1 MPAGARKR
9 GIMKQLSAHELRRAY
24 IDFFRERGH
33 AEIPSAPLIPEH
45 DPTVLFTTAGMH
57 PLVPFLAGQPH
68 PQGKRL
74 VDVQKCL
81 RTDDID
87 EVGDTTHLTFFEML
101 GNWSLGDY
109 FKKEAI
115 TWSYEF
121 LTQVL
126 EIPAERLHVS
136 CFAGD
141 EDAPR
146 DDEAAAVWESLGI
159 PRERIY
165 FFGKK
170 HNWWGPAG
178 QTGPCGPDTEMF
190 YFTGAPCSH
199 GRGEDCDPSCG
210 CGRYVEVW
218 NDVFMQYNKTAQGT
232 YEPLSQRNVDTGM
245 GLERTL
251 AVLHG
256 YDDAYRTD
264 LFTPITD
271 RLCELSGR
279 EYAGDDARA
288 MRIVADHARA
298 STFLMADGVVPSNV
312 EQGYILR
319 RLLRRAM
326 RFARLLGIEGSVLP
340 QLALIVVEHYGMA
353 YPELREKSD
362 TITHEI
368 GLEEGRFLQALQRG
382 EREFDRLTARL
393 EGKRISGRDAF
404 YLYETYGFPLELTA
418 EMGRERGLTVD
429 QAGFDEAYAKHQE
442 LSRAGAEQRFA
453 GGLADHSTQTT
464 RLHTATHL
472 LHAALRLVLGEHV
485 QQSGSNITAE
495 RLRFDFS
502 HPEKLTPEQLQKV
515 EDLVNEAIAA
525 DYAVCTDTMSLEE
538 AQASGALAFFGER
551 YGDKVNVYS
560 IGEFSKEVCGG
571 PHVERTGELGH
582 FKIQKQ
588 ESIGRGLRR
597 IRAVLG

>member
-1 MPAGARKR
+1 
-9 GIMKQLSAHELRRAY
+9 MKQLTGQELRRAY
-24 IDFFRERGH
+24 IEFFKARGH
-33 AEIPSAPLIPEH
+33 AEIGSAPLIPEH

-87 EVGDTTHLTFFEML
+87 DVGDTTHLTFFEML

-115 TWSYEF
+115 TWSFEF

-126 EIPAERLHVS
+126 EIPVERLYVT

-141 EDAPR
+141 ADAPR
-146 DDEAAAVWESLGI
+146 DEESAAIWQSLGI

-170 HNWWGPAG
+170 QNWWGPAG

-190 YFTGAPCSH
+190 YFTGQPCTQ
-199 GRGEDCDPSCG
+199 GRGEDCDPSCN

-218 NDVFMQYNKTAQGT
+218 NDVFMQYNKTAAGT
-232 YEPLSQRNVDTGM
+232 YEPLAQRNVDTGM
-245 GLERTL
+245 GLERTV

-256 YDDAYRTD
+256 YDDVFRTE
-264 LFTPITD
+264 LFQPVI
-271 RLCELSGR
+271 RQLEAVSGHPY
-279 EYAGDDARA
+279 EGEHVRA
-288 MRIVADHARA
+288 MRIVADHIRA
-298 STFLMADGVVPSNV
+298 STFLMADGVLPSNV

-326 RFARLLGIEGSVLP
+326 RFARMLGIEGSVLP
-340 QLALIVVEHYGMA
+340 QLAMAVADQYSVA
-353 YPELREKSD
+353 YPELAQKREM
-362 TITHEI
+362 IAHEI
-368 GLEEGRFLQALQRG
+368 ALEEGRFLQALQRG
-382 EREFDRLTARL
+382 EREFERLVAHLRD
-393 EGKRISGRDAF
+393 GQISGRDAF

-418 EMGRERGLTVD
+418 EMARERGLRVD
-429 QAGFDEAYAKHQE
+429 EAGFAEAYAQHQK
-442 LSRAGAEQRFA
+442 LSRAGAESKFA
-453 GGLADHSTQTT
+453 GGLADHSEQTT
-464 RLHTATHL
+464 KLHTATHL

-485 QQSGSNITAE
+485 HQAGSNITAE
-495 RLRFDFS
+495 RLRFDFT
-502 HPEKLTPEQLQKV
+502 HPEKLTDEQLQRV

-525 DYAVCTDTMSLEE
+525 DYPVCVDQMSLEE

-551 YGDKVNVYS
+551 YGDRVNVYS

-571 PHVERTGELGH
+571 PHVEHTGQLGH

-588 ESIGRGLRR
+588 EAVGRGTRR
-597 IRAVLG
+597 IRAVLEDRA